1 MHQSNLHGHQSTHS
15 SEKQAHRA
23 QNKTDFVNDGVFC
36 WSRRDPLQ
44 IHNQSQ
50 PRFDR
55 PVRKQPQVKPIDKY
69 APLDY
74 LTIMFH
80 PTPTLE
86 DLGLT
91 SYLDIPPSSPRAV
104 SPARDSEQSVT
115 AAASEHEQ
123 TYKTTATSCKQT
135 DAIATTSCKQTDAKA
150 AGSNITDTLLPW
162 KLIRITIPDQ
172 DVQPAV
178 QLEGS
183 HVGDPRLLFGRRSR
197 GQLPKRGGN
206 VCVGQS
212 HLPKREGSACVCDT
226 RRGSAAPQFTAHQ
239 SLESQSSALTGP
251 NDAKRKGPGYNTA
264 ERPKKKVVCLVNG
277 R

>member
-1 MHQSNLHGHQSTHS
+1 M
-15 SEKQAHRA
+15 
-23 QNKTDFVNDGVFC
+23 
-36 WSRRDPLQ
+36 
-44 IHNQSQ
+44 
-50 PRFDR
+50 
-55 PVRKQPQVKPIDKY
+55 Y
-69 APLDY
+69 
-74 LTIMFH
+74 H

-91 SYLDIPPSSPRAV
+91 SYLDSPPSSPRAV
-104 SPARDSEQSVT
+104 SPARDSVQSVT

-135 DAIATTSCKQTDAKA
+135 DAIATTSYRQTDAKA
-150 AGSNITDTLLPW
+150 AGSKITDTLLPW

-172 DVQPAV
+172 DVKPAV

-212 HLPKREGSACVCDT
+212 HSQLANREGSVCDT
-226 RRGSAAPQFTAHQ
+226 RHGLAASQPSVHQF
-239 SLESQSSALTGP
+239 LESQSSALTGP

-264 ERPKKKVVCLVNG
+264 ERPKKKLCVWSTVAEQYVAESRQSNNQEARRDAVYRRYSSDG
-277 R
+277 RPCMRQQSYDAERHQANIKYQTQSAGKESYDEIR